1 MRLLTGS
8 ILNWPK
14 LFGQA
19 FQYIPPPSP
28 PPSPSRILAHG
39 TSRNLDPGGY
49 IELFDTLNPLT
60 SDDDTLPADS
70 AIGKWNKLLVEASQK
85 INRPLDSLVKY
96 KDQLTEAGFVNIVES
111 RYKWPINT
119 WPKDPHHKL
128 CGAWTHENFLQ
139 GVQAVSLMLFTNVL
153 GWSKDEIELLLV
165 DVRKDVKNRQIHAYW
180 PM

>member
-1 MRLLTGS
+1 MFSTPCCGT
-8 ILNWPK
+8 
-14 LFGQA
+14 
-19 FQYIPPPSP
+19 
-28 PPSPSRILAHG
+28 LADRDA
-39 TSRNLDPGGY
+39 RNLNPGGY

-153 GWSKDEIELLLV
+153 GWSKDEIEILLV